1 MSQSASF
8 EQMRHRTLTVLIA
21 ASLLFAGCTD
31 DGGSSDT
38 TSTDST
44 APVATDAPT
53 TTAAAPGYE
62 ASITRTEY
70 GIPHIVADDWGS
82 LGFGQGYAYAQ
93 DRACTL
99 IDQIIKVR
107 GERAMWFGAGEDGA
121 NLDSDFAYRHLHLWD
136 DADEKYGNESAEIA
150 EMVTGYVAG
159 FNAEL
164 AAEGPHGWC
173 AGEPWVQPITTTDLY
188 ANMNDM
194 LLFASSGVLIGP
206 IATAQPPSD
215 PATADTT
222 DPAAATTMPDLTGS
236 TTTTM
241 GSNGW
246 AIGSA
251 LSESGGGMLLANP
264 HFPWEGEKRLWEN
277 QLTLT
282 TGELD
287 VYGVTLT
294 GTPGVLIGF
303 NDSVAWTHT
312 VSAGNR
318 MTMYELS
325 LQPGNPTTYVYGTE
339 TKEMESEDIEV
350 EVLGD
355 DGTTTTVTRTM
366 WNSHYGPMLNL
377 PFGWTG
383 EKAYTVRDANIDNA
397 DFLGQFLGMN
407 KAKSM
412 DEFIEAHR
420 IYNGIPWV
428 NTMATSADGRAWYAD
443 TAATPNLSAESIA
456 GWQAA
461 VAAGGSAALSLGS
474 GAIMLDGSNPINEW
488 VDDPEATRPGILPFD
503 EQPQLER
510 DDYVFNAN
518 DSHWLANPAQPL
530 TGYSPLTGAEN
541 IPQSPRTRMN
551 AILLSDPSIRGNDGI
566 LNLGELQGAW
576 LGNRAVHAEIL
587 RDQVV
592 KECDDQGV
600 VLVEGVPFDI
610 TPACDVLRNWDG
622 RLNVDSQGAVLW
634 REFLGLFPRADL
646 KNAGQLYAV
655 AFDPANPI
663 LTPNTIADNTTVV
676 NNIAQAMIVMRD
688 KGWPL
693 DIALGEVQFDGRTVD
708 ERIGLPGG
716 TNVEGSPSIVAC
728 CSGAR
733 TLSPLGDPAAAG
745 YPLTFG
751 NSFVM
756 TMEFAADG
764 PHAEA
769 VLTYG
774 QPDDPA
780 DPGFTAQMK
789 LFAAGLFRQ
798 ILFTADEVAD
808 GAVGDPVIVTGDRD

>member
-1 MSQSASF
+1 M
-8 EQMRHRTLTVLIA
+8 
-21 ASLLFAGCTD
+21 
-31 DGGSSDT
+31 
-38 TSTDST
+38 
-44 APVATDAPT
+44 
-53 TTAAAPGYE
+53 
-62 ASITRTEY
+62 
-70 GIPHIVADDWGS
+70 
-82 LGFGQGYAYAQ
+82 
-93 DRACTL
+93 
-99 IDQIIKVR
+99 
-107 GERAMWFGAGEDGA
+107 
-121 NLDSDFAYRHLHLWD
+121 
-136 DADEKYGNESAEIA
+136 
-150 EMVTGYVAG
+150 
-159 FNAEL
+159 
-164 AAEGPHGWC
+164 
-173 AGEPWVQPITTTDLY
+173 
-188 ANMNDM
+188 
-194 LLFASSGVLIGP
+194 
-206 IATAQPPSD
+206 
-215 PATADTT
+215 
-222 DPAAATTMPDLTGS
+222 
-236 TTTTM
+236 
-241 GSNGW
+241 
-246 AIGSA
+246 
-251 LSESGGGMLLANP
+251 
-264 HFPWEGEKRLWEN
+264 
-277 QLTLT
+277 
-282 TGELD
+282 
-287 VYGVTLT
+287 
-294 GTPGVLIGF
+294 
-303 NDSVAWTHT
+303 
-312 VSAGNR
+312 
-318 MTMYELS
+318 
-325 LQPGNPTTYVYGTE
+325 
-339 TKEMESEDIEV
+339 
-350 EVLGD
+350 
-355 DGTTTTVTRTM
+355 
-366 WNSHYGPMLNL
+366 
-377 PFGWTG
+377 
-383 EKAYTVRDANIDNA
+383 
-397 DFLGQFLGMN
+397 
-407 KAKSM
+407 
-412 DEFIEAHR
+412 
-420 IYNGIPWV
+420 
-428 NTMATSADGRAWYAD
+428 
-443 TAATPNLSAESIA
+443 
-456 GWQAA
+456 
-461 VAAGGSAALSLGS
+461 
-474 GAIMLDGSNPINEW
+474 
-488 VDDPEATRPGILPFD
+488 
-503 EQPQLER
+503 
-510 DDYVFNAN
+510 FNAN

-566 LNLGELQGAW
+566 LNLGELQGTW

-716 TNVEGSPSIVAC
+716 TNIEGSPSIVGC

-745 YPLTFG
+745 YPITTG

-756 TMEFAADG
+756 MMEFAADG

>member
-1 MSQSASF
+1 
-8 EQMRHRTLTVLIA
+8 MRHRTLTGLIA
-21 ASLLFAGCTD
+21 ASLLIAACTD
-31 DGGSSDT
+31 DGDSSSSR
-38 TSTDST
+38 STGST
-44 APVATDAPT
+44 APITTDGPT

-82 LGFGQGYAYAQ
+82 LGFGQGYAYAE

-107 GERAMWFGAGEDGA
+107 GERAMWFGAGEDGK

-136 DADEKYGNESAEIA
+136 DADEKYGDEPAEVA
-150 EMVTGYVAG
+150 EMVTGYAAG

-173 AGEPWVQPITTTDLY
+173 EGEPWVQPITTTDLY
-188 ANMNDM
+188 ANMNDILM
-194 LLFASSGVLIGP
+194 FASSGVLIDP
-206 IATAQPPSD
+206 IATAQPPDQS
-215 PATADTT
+215 ATADTSDT
-222 DPAAATTMPDLTGS
+222 AATTMPDLTGS
-236 TTTTM
+236 TTTTL

-303 NDSVAWTHT
+303 NDAVAWTHT

-325 LQPGNPTTYVYGTE
+325 LEPGNPTTYFYGTE
-339 TKEMESEDIEV
+339 TREMESEDIEV

-366 WNSHYGPMLNL
+366 WSSHYGPMLNL

-383 EKAYTVRDANIDNA
+383 EKAYTVRDANIDNT
-397 DFLGQFLGMN
+397 DFLGQFIGMN

-420 IYNGIPWV
+420 TYNGIPWV

-443 TAATPNLSAESIA
+443 TAATPNLSAEAIA

-461 VAAGGSAALSLGS
+461 VAAGGSAALSLAS
-474 GAIMLDGSNPINEW
+474 GAIMLDGSNPVNEW

-518 DSHWLANPAQPL
+518 DSHWLANPAEPL

-541 IPQSPRTRMN
+541 TPQSPRTRMN
-551 AILLSDPSIRGNDGI
+551 AILLSDPSVRGDDGT
-566 LNLGELQGAW
+566 LDLGELQSAW

-592 KECDDQGV
+592 KACDDQGV
-600 VLVEGVPFDI
+600 VLVEGRPFDI

-634 REFLGLFPRADL
+634 REFLGLFPKTDL
-646 KNAGQLYAV
+646 KDAGLLYAV

-663 LTPNTIADNTTVV
+663 FTPNTLADNTTVV
-676 NNIAQAMIVMRD
+676 NNIAQAMIVMGDR
-688 KGWPL
+688 GWPL

-733 TLSPLGDPAAAG
+733 TLGPLGDPTAAG
-745 YPLTFG
+745 YPITFG

-756 TMEFAADG
+756 TMEFTAHG

-769 VLTYG
+769 MLTYG

-789 LFAAGLFRQ
+789 LFAAGLFRP
-798 ILFTADEVAD
+798 ILFTADEVAG
-808 GAVGDPVIVTGDRD
+808 GAIGDPVIVTGERD